1 MVANLG
7 THKEDDILES
17 IDNEFDEL
25 PAAAINIDLNQ
36 YGANNASWTS
46 FVVWSSGLATEAKY
60 RKVINA
66 LLISQIGNA
75 LLIAHFK

>member
-1 MVANLG
+1 MHMVANLG

-36 YGANNASWTS
+36 YGANNASWKS
-46 FVVWSSGLATEAKY
+46 FVV
-60 RKVINA
+60 
-66 LLISQIGNA
+66 
-75 LLIAHFK
+75 